1 MIQERCHYYIFHLK
15 KKTSFTFN
23 QLLTNSLGFVTLI
36 LSRVKM
42 VNIRNFVYLFL
53 KLDNYFGTLKIV
65 LRIKVENYFKTK

>member
-65 LRIKVENYFKTK
+65 LRNKVENYFKTK